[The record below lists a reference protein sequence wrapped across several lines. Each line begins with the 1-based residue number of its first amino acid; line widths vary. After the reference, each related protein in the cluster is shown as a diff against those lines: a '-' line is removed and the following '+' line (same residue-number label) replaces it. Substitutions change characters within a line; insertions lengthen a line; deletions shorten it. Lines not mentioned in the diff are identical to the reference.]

1 MAPFTRTVQ
10 NAAAPGAI
18 VKQAHAIR
26 ILIAEDH
33 LIARLGVSTIV
44 NEQPDMMVV
53 AQGTNGQQAVDLY
66 RKHQPDLSLIDMFM
80 PLLSGFDAIAAI
92 RAEFPVARLIALS
105 TYSGEED
112 IRRAFDAGVQ
122 SYLTKDVLDDEL
134 IQAIR
139 AVHNG
144 KKYIPP
150 AIARALA
157 AQAPRPH
164 LSGRESDVLNAIV
177 QGQSNK
183 QIAYGLGI
191 CEDTVKHHVKNILSK
206 LGVADRTQAATVAI
220 VRGIIHLHQ

>member
-1 MAPFTRTVQ
+1 MKKANP
-10 NAAAPGAI
+10 
-18 VKQAHAIR
+18 IR

-44 NEQPDMMVV
+44 NEQPDMAVV
-53 AQGTNGQQAVDLY
+53 AQAVNGQQAVNLY
-66 RKHQPDLSLIDMFM
+66 RQHRPDLSLIDMFM
-80 PLLSGFDAIAAI
+80 PVMSGLEAIAAI
-92 RAEFPVARLIALS
+92 LAEFPEARFVALS

-112 IRRAFDAGVQ
+112 IRRAFVAGVH

-144 KKYIPP
+144 EKYIPP
-150 AIARALA
+150 PIAHALA
-157 AQAPRPH
+157 VQLPRPN
-164 LSGRESDVLNAIV
+164 LSGRELEVLNAIV

-183 QIAYGLGI
+183 QIAYTLSI

-206 LGVADRTQAATVAI
+206 LGAGDRTHAATVAI
-220 VRGIIHLHQ
+220 LRGTIHLHH